1 MSNLGIAFASTLV
14 DQWVRLGVRH
24 AVISPGSRSTP
35 LAVACLSHEGL
46 AVHVHHDERSA
57 SFIALGIGRATG
69 RPAVVVTTSGTAT
82 THLHGAVVEAFQ
94 AGVPMLVATA
104 DRPPELQGVGAP
116 QTIDQRDLFGRA
128 VRWFVEPGPPT
139 VEGRGHWRRL
149 ASDAFAATLG
159 TPPGPVHLNLAF
171 REPLVGPDG
180 SGVAMEPPP
189 DDADDRGGVAMRWQP
204 PDEVLLRFLGSG
216 SGSGGGGGGSSSS
229 SSSVSGS
236 GRGTGSGR
244 RSESTGRR
252 GLIVAGD
259 RAVRSD
265 AERSA
270 LLELS
275 DHLGWPLVA
284 DPLSG
289 VRTSDPHVVTHADP
303 LLRSP
308 TFAATRP
315 ELVLR
320 VGGLPAS
327 RILNEWLARS
337 GAAQVGIDR
346 WGLVPDPDRVL
357 GASLH
362 ADVEATARALI
373 RLTQRADDRTWLDRW
388 SAGERLADEAIAANL
403 VGEPAVVAAATRVAR
418 RCGAALVVSSSMPV
432 RDLEWFG
439 PPLDGVAVHSN
450 RGANGIDGVISTA
463 IGVALGGGRTVAII
477 GDVATLHDSTAWIGL
492 SRRPVDLC
500 VVVIDNDGGG
510 IFSFLP
516 QARELS
522 GDDFET
528 LFATPHGADIAAL
541 VGAHGVPVERV
552 AVDDTAGLDAAVRR
566 WERCGGVAAIVVDSS
581 RAANVSVHSRLFAA
595 VAAAVHDA
603 GGAAGGGGVTG
614 GGAAGGGGV
623 TGA

>member
-46 AVHVHHDERSA
+46 SVHVHHDERAA

-139 VEGRGHWRRL
+139 VEGRGQWRRL
-149 ASDAFAATLG
+149 ASGAFAATLG
-159 TPPGPVHLNLAF
+159 SPPGPVHLNLAF

-189 DDADDRGGVAMRWQP
+189 ADADDRGGVAMRWQP

-216 SGSGGGGGGSSSS
+216 SGSGSGGSSS
-229 SSSVSGS
+229 V
-236 GRGTGSGR
+236 SGR
-244 RSESTGRR
+244 RSESTGWR

-259 RAVRSD
+259 RAVRCD

-289 VRTSDPHVVTHADP
+289 ARTSDPQVVTHADP
-303 LLRSP
+303 LLRIP

-327 RILNEWLARS
+327 RILNEWIARS

-346 WGLVPDPDRVL
+346 WGLVPDPDRLL

-373 RLTQRADDRTWLDRW
+373 RLTPRVDDRTWLDRW

-403 VGEPAVVAAATRVAR
+403 MGEPAVVAAATSVAR

-439 PPLDGVAVHSN
+439 PPLDGVTVHSN

-463 IGVALGGGRTVAII
+463 IGVALGGGRTVAIV

-552 AVDDTAGLDAAVRR
+552 AVDDPAGLDAALRR
-566 WERCGGVAAIVVDSS
+566 WERCGGAAAIVVDSS

-595 VAAAVHDA
+595 VAAAVHED
-603 GGAAGGGGVTG
+603 GGATGGGG
-614 GGAAGGGGV
+614 A